1 MGHDTNSSVYSKLA
15 TRARKVQAALP
26 RMHLVFNALRAFTFV
41 VILAWSLIVLAI
53 AIHFQLVLVSSELTH
68 FVPLALFASAF
79 TIVAIVVLLVLST
92 LWKVNPVSTRIE
104 LVCVGAVGTIW
115 LALGLVMATSPS
127 QDADVECFSES
138 DGSLEV
144 TGFTTDAFHAQY
156 RVVEAFSLFNVILSW
171 GYFLTLLVLAL
182 RHFHLGWKRVWQT
195 PATTS
200 PLKRRPSHKPSHRSA
215 SLPVPVTARTAEKAT
230 NVRPQHNTHTSNRD
244 RDRNRGR
251 ERRQAPP
258 PRNPPSGRT
267 KPPRGGENYKIYV
280 QEANVSRPA
289 AVHPRT
295 HRRVT
300 S

>member
-1 MGHDTNSSVYSKLA
+1 
-15 TRARKVQAALP
+15 
-26 RMHLVFNALRAFTFV
+26 MHLVFNALRAFTFGACCSPRSVISPDSLYTPV

-53 AIHFQLVLVSSELTH
+53 AVHFHLVLVSSELTH

-79 TIVAIVVLLVLST
+79 TIVMIMSLLVLST
-92 LWKVNPVSTRIE
+92 LRKVNPVSTRME
-104 LVCVGAVGTIW
+104 LVCVGAVGSVW

-144 TGFTTDAFHAQY
+144 TGFTTDTFHAQY

-171 GYFLTLLVLAL
+171 GYFFTLLVLAL

-200 PLKRRPSHKPSHRSA
+200 PLQRRSSHKPSHRSA
-215 SLPVPVTARTAEKAT
+215 SLPAPATARTAEKASKD
-230 NVRPQHNTHTSNRD
+230 RPRHNTHTSNRD
-244 RDRNRGR
+244 RDRNRERDGDGT
-251 ERRQAPP
+251 RRQAPP
-258 PRNPPSGRT
+258 PRNPSSGRT
-267 KPPRGGENYKIYV
+267 KPSRGGENYRIYV

-289 AVHPRT
+289 AIHPRT